1 MKPPPVRRSRAP
13 RAAAQRGATLIIGL
27 ILLVLITLIVVNAFT
42 LSSTNLKSV
51 GNMQV
56 REEAL
61 AAANQA
67 VEQVISSN
75 FTGSSAA
82 QTVTVDINKDDTVDY
97 TVAVASPTCIRA
109 TQAAFA
115 APSDVELGAG
125 MSAGSTW
132 NTDWDLDATV
142 TDGATGAKVR
152 VRQGVRVLL
161 SQSQKAAVCP
171 DPP

>member
-1 MKPPPVRRSRAP
+1 MTTPKTVCRRRASG
-13 RAAAQRGATLIIGL
+13 AAAQRGATLIIGL
-27 ILLVLITLIVVNAFT
+27 ILLVLITLIVVSAFT
-42 LSSTNLKSV
+42 LSSSNLKSV

-75 FTGSSAA
+75 FTTSLAA
-82 QTVTVDINKDDTVDY
+82 QTVTVDINKDDTIDY
-97 TVAVASPTCIRA
+97 TVAVAAPTCTRA
-109 TQAAFA
+109 TQASFA
-115 APSDVELGAG
+115 DPSDVELGAG

-132 NTDWDLDATV
+132 NTDWDLSATV
-142 TDGATGAKVR
+142 TDGATGASVR

-161 SQSQKAAVCP
+161 SQSQKAAACP
-171 DPP
+171 

>member
-1 MKPPPVRRSRAP
+1 MKPPCAHRRPAS
-13 RAAAQRGATLIIGL
+13 AAVQRGATLIIGL

-42 LSSTNLKSV
+42 LSSSNLKSV

-75 FTGSSAA
+75 FTASTAA
-82 QTVTVDINKDDTVDY
+82 QTVTVDINKDDTPDY
-97 TVAVASPTCIRA
+97 TVAIASPTCVRA

-115 APSDVELGAG
+115 DPSDVELGPG

-132 NTDWDLDATV
+132 NTDWDLSATV
-142 TDGATGAKVR
+142 TDGATGASVR

-161 SQSQKAAVCP
+161 SQSQKAAACP
-171 DPP
+171 